1 MALFKILRGN
11 EDNLPAIKLTDGYA
25 YFTSDTHNF
34 YIDHLDANGKL
45 VRSLNGVGKT
55 TTDGKIQIGEHL
67 IIETDGNV
75 EIDGEVNVKKI
86 IETAP
91 NLTINLNDT
100 VPSTALPSI
109 CDFEFKPTTPL
120 CVYDLANQK
129 VLINGPFNGDE
140 VPFLTTQGDLIVTNE
155 NSEIK
160 IKKRIDSLININR
173 NGWNVSDKLTQDG
186 VYKAWSKKFYLTKD
200 HYVSR
205 QDFDYGN
212 AQNSRYVFEFDE
224 SEFAE
229 TGIPAKLDDI
239 PVATPCFYTG
249 NNAQAWLN
257 DRIWGGQPFPL
268 KFSYNKETGK
278 YIMTIRGFGK
288 DLLFYQMT
296 LYSKAYIYY
305 QLETPYI
312 DNDFMAMGLEKGDT
326 ITFENDYSYI
336 QKYLDAS
343 NFFHSGPSGGAL
355 TNSDTTPTFS
365 ATTPQSI
372 ADALVGFSN
381 ASKILNGGQATSQEA
396 AQDYSWIGDGDGTTD
411 YTSTIQNKI
420 KELSS
425 LSDGG
430 TIYLGNG
437 VYKINNFIEIPDN
450 IKIIGTGNTIIQQTN
465 KYSHVIVISGSNI
478 TLKDIKLKLYVMSAD
493 EKDNLQYN
501 NDLTA
506 CVYINSNNS
515 KSSEN
520 YTDKYLDN
528 IYCKNLLMDGVHLL
542 GSYGFRYINGKPTV
556 SNDYE
561 HYRGCGLIQHYLFF
575 NYATLKN
582 VHISGMYHGL
592 HGVGGSNDITIF
604 CDNTKVMVYGGGGYA
619 NLNIFGH
626 SYYDTDENGTT
637 ISMSDEIGHFT
648 ELEQSTVAEYVYD
661 VQWCKN
667 IFVFEGSTM
676 NNRYIVAQT
685 AGVTYYGN
693 TLPPQGRKLEKYIV
707 DYGRG
712 NRPIENYQNKPYH
725 IGSKYIELTG
735 LTSFKYNDAITQNAL
750 AGAGVWG
757 TITSNDLFNKGF
769 LTLNEICR
777 YPQETQDGNHSPTN
791 FYSIISEKTPTLEN
805 PIEIIIDISE
815 RPIHALPGGFIQFD
829 TDHIASDF
837 TVSFDTNNSNT
848 YGSEIFV
855 KDNIDTTWHYI
866 PIQSLFQKIYRIKLT
881 ITKALY
887 IPKLKYQTSDYT
899 DFEIEYNPNKKIG
912 ICNIGMV
919 EADFVGRTFLGE
931 CGGNMYGDY
940 DLHNHTFKN
949 LALPTNDNDAV
960 SKSYADNLISW
971 HYFDSNGTLI

>member
-11 EDNLPAIKLTDGYA
+11 EANLPKTLTDGYA

-34 YIDHLDANGKL
+34 YIDHLNENGEL

-55 TTDGKIQIGEHL
+55 TADGKIKIGEHF
-67 IIETDGNV
+67 IIETDGSI
-75 EIDGEVNVKKI
+75 EIDREVNVTKI
-86 IETAP
+86 TETAP
-91 NLTINLNDT
+91 SLTIDLNDT

-120 CVYDLANQK
+120 CIYDLANQK
-129 VLINGPFNGDE
+129 VLVNGPFNGDE
-140 VPFLTTQGDLIVTNE
+140 IPFLTTQGDLIVTNE

-173 NGWNVSDKLTQDG
+173 NGWNVSDKLTQNG

-205 QDFDYGN
+205 QDFDYGS
-212 AQNSRYVFEFDE
+212 AYNSRYVFEFDE

-229 TGIPAKLDDI
+229 TGIPAKLPDI

-257 DRIWGGQPFPL
+257 DRVWGGQPFPL
-268 KFSYNKETGK
+268 KFSYNEETGK
-278 YIMTIRGFGK
+278 YTMTIRGFGK

-296 LYSKAYIYY
+296 LYSKVYIYY

-343 NFFHSGPSGGAL
+343 GFFHSAPSGGAL

-365 ATTPQSI
+365 ATSPQSI

-381 ASKILNGGQATSQEA
+381 ASKILNGGQSADKEA

-425 LSDGG
+425 LSGGG

-437 VYKINNFIEIPDN
+437 IYKINNFIEVPDN
-450 IKIIGTGNTIIQQTN
+450 IKIIGTGNTTIQQTN

-478 TLKDIKLKLYVMSAD
+478 TLKDIKLRLYAMSAE

-506 CVYINSNNS
+506 CVYINSNNG
-515 KSSEN
+515 KSSAN

-528 IYCKNLLMDGVHLL
+528 TYCKNLLMDGVYLQ
-542 GSYGFRYINGKPTV
+542 GSYGFKYVDGQSTI

-561 HYRGCGLIQHYLFF
+561 HYRGCGLIQYYLFF

-592 HGVGGSNDITIF
+592 HGIGGSNDITIF
-604 CDNTKVMVYGGGGYA
+604 CENTKTMVYGGGGYA
-619 NLNIFGH
+619 TINIFGH
-626 SYYDTDENGTT
+626 SYYDTHDDGTT
-637 ISMSDEIGHFT
+637 ISMSDEIGYFT
-648 ELEQSTVAEYVYD
+648 ELEQSMVTESVYD
-661 VQWCKN
+661 IQWCKN
-667 IFVFEGSTM
+667 IFIFEGKTM
-676 NNRYIVAQT
+676 NNRYNISQM
-685 AGVTYYGN
+685 AGSTFYAN
-693 TLPPQGRKLEKYIV
+693 QGIDPKVKLESYVI

-712 NRPIENYQNKPYH
+712 NRQIEAYQNRPYH
-725 IGSKYIELTG
+725 IGSKYIEATG
-735 LTSFKYNDAITQNAL
+735 LPSFKCNDAITQNAL
-750 AGAGVWG
+750 AGAGLWG
-757 TITSNDLFNKGF
+757 TITANDQFNKGY
-769 LTLNEICR
+769 LTLSKVCR
-777 YPQETQDGNHSPTN
+777 YPYDINVTKHSATE
-791 FYSIISEKTPTLEN
+791 FLSAISENAPTEEN
-805 PIEIIIDISE
+805 PIEIIIDISN
-815 RPIHALPGGFIQFD
+815 RPINAMLGGFIQFD
-829 TDHIASDF
+829 HNHIASDF
-837 TVSFDTNNSNT
+837 TISFDVSNTNTYTYARQVTNNVDVSW
-848 YGSEIFV
+848 Y
-855 KDNIDTTWHYI
+855 YI
-866 PIQSLFQKIYRIKLT
+866 PIQQIFTPIYRIKIA

-887 IPKLKYQTSDYT
+887 IPNLQYQSSDYR
-899 DFEIEYNPNKKIG
+899 DYEIEYNPNKKIG

-919 EADFVGRTFLGE
+919 DCDFAGRTFLGE

-949 LALPTNDNDAV
+949 LADPTDDNDAV
-960 SKSYADNLISW
+960 SKAYAENLISW
-971 HYFDSNGTLI
+971 IYFD